1 MCCEKCG
8 WKELVAQVLATVK
21 EKPAALEDRQQRWIE
36 DIALTVDDDKHCS
49 DHQKKVVRQILK
61 EAGIDRWRLI
71 PKALD
76 KTKWSDAKKK
86 AYGESRKMSA
96 RLRRHGGF

>member
-1 MCCEKCG
+1 MCEKCN
-8 WKELVAQVLATVK
+8 WRELVAQVLATVK
-21 EKPAALEDRQQRWIE
+21 EKPAALRDNQRRWIE
-36 DIALTVDDDKHCS
+36 DIALTVDDDKHCG

-71 PKALD
+71 PKACD

-86 AYGESRKMSA
+86 AYVEGKKMSSQ
-96 RLRRHGGF
+96 LRRHRGF